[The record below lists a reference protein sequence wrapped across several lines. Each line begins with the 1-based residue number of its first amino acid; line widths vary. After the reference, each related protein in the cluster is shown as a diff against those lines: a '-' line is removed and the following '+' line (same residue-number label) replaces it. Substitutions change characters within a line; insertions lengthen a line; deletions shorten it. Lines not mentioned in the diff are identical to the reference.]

1 MKEFIKDLDF
11 EQSRFVLF
19 CNNQTAIYLT
29 KHSTF
34 HSKSKHFSRKYHWIR
49 MALKEKLY
57 EIEKIHTDDNPSDML
72 TKVVIVD
79 KHEFCRSVSGMKRAK
94 RSST

>member
-1 MKEFIKDLDF
+1 MKEFIKDIDF
-11 EQSRFVLF
+11 EQSILFLF
-19 CNNQTAIYLT
+19 CDNQSAIYLT

-49 MALKEKLY
+49 MALEEKLF
-57 EIEKIHTDDNPSDML
+57 EVEKIHTDDNPSDML
-72 TKVVIVD
+72 TKMVIID
-79 KHEFCRSVSGMKRAK
+79 KHEFCRSAAGMKPAK